1 VNPLLVAAGAV
12 VALAAAVA
20 IGSREGRLAVIGLLV
35 ALTFAP
41 FVAEPL
47 PAVLPAAFRIVAGTL
62 AAFLL
67 LIAVRLAEPVAA
79 AQLGL
84 PAAAVGAA
92 AAFAAGLGAT
102 AVGLPGFGPAGAVAG
117 GLASAAVATGSLTLS
132 RDPVRLG
139 IAAVTL
145 LNAGLL
151 LRAGFAGTPP
161 ALEALLGGLALV
173 ALAATALACAHAAVA
188 AGDAPGAAAPPRG
201 RRPGGAHP
209 ITQRQ

>member
-1 VNPLLVAAGAV
+1 MNPLLVAAGAV

-20 IGSREGRLAVIGLLV
+20 IGAREARLAVIGLLV

-67 LIAVRLAEPVAA
+67 LIAVRRAEPVAA
-79 AQLGL
+79 SPLGL
-84 PAAAVGAA
+84 PAAAAGAA
-92 AAFAAGLGAT
+92 AAFVAGVGAT
-102 AVGLPGFGPAGAVAG
+102 AVGLPGFGPGGAVAG
-117 GLASAAVATGSLTLS
+117 GLASAAVAAGSLALA

-151 LRAGFAGTPP
+151 LRAGLAGTPP
-161 ALEALLGGLALV
+161 ALEALLSGLTLV
-173 ALAATALACAHAAVA
+173 ALAAAALAYTSAAVA
-188 AGDAPGAAAPPRG
+188 AGEATGDAALPRA
-201 RRPGGAHP
+201 RPSGGA
-209 ITQRQ
+209 RQVTRRQ